1 MVDSPASFL
10 LANEPWIRLGVFAA
24 VLAAVAGAEAV
35 WPRRR
40 RQLPRAGR
48 WPGNLG
54 VVVVD
59 TILLRL
65 AVPLAAVGM
74 AAWAEAEGIGLL
86 NRLALPGWLAV
97 LVAVAALDLA
107 IWAQHRLFH
116 AIPPLWRLHRMH
128 HADRDLDVT
137 TGIRFHPLEILLS
150 MAIKL
155 AVVLLLGAPA
165 VAVLVFEV
173 LLNATAMFSHA
184 NLRLSPRLDRGL
196 RLFVV
201 TPDMHRVHHSVHRDE
216 TDSNFGFNLPWWDR
230 LFGTYRAQPRDGHL
244 GMTIGIAG
252 FHDPTEQRLDRMLT
266 QPFRPPG
273 SG

>member
-1 MVDSPASFL
+1 
-10 LANEPWIRLGVFAA
+10 
-24 VLAAVAGAEAV
+24 
-35 WPRRR
+35 
-40 RQLPRAGR
+40 
-48 WPGNLG
+48 
-54 VVVVD
+54 
-59 TILLRL
+59 
-65 AVPLAAVGM
+65 M

-201 TPDMHRVHHSVHRDE
+201 TPTCTACTIRSIGTRPTATSASTCPGGTGCSAPIAPSRA
-216 TDSNFGFNLPWWDR
+216 TDTW
-230 LFGTYRAQPRDGHL
+230 A
-244 GMTIGIAG
+244 
-252 FHDPTEQRLDRMLT
+252 
-266 QPFRPPG
+266 
-273 SG
+273 